1 MTQVNK
7 VMARTITPSYL
18 TSLDKSQLIDLLQ
31 QKTEYLVN
39 VRAAK
44 NADLVFIK
52 TLQKEVEK
60 IQEVIKSRMTAA

>member
-1 MTQVNK
+1 MTQENI
-7 VMARTITPSYL
+7 MAIAVTPSYL

-60 IQEVIKSRMTAA
+60 IQEEIKSRMTAA